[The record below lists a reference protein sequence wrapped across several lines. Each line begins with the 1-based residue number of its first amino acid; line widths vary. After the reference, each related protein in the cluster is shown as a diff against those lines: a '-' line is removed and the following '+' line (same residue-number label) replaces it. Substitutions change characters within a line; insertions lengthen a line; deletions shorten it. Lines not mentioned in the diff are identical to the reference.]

1 MKILHTSDWHLGHRL
16 HEQSQYNEQKKFLDW
31 LIQYIDAEKIDVLL
45 VSGDIFDTAHPS
57 TQSLELFYRFLA
69 KLHRYTSCNNI
80 IMTAGNHD
88 APGTLNAPAQFTRF
102 FNIHLI
108 GKATGNPED
117 EIIEIN
123 IHGEKLVVAAVP
135 FLRDRD
141 IRRAI
146 AGENATEMQNRY
158 RTALTNHYNELAEFI
173 NNKYDTDKIFSI
185 AMGHLFATGAQTSDS
200 EKRIYVGG
208 LGDISA
214 EDFPNTFN
222 YIALGHLHRPQQ
234 IGGKEYIR
242 YSGTPYPLS
251 FSEAGSEK
259 KIILI
264 NTGKNQAAKIDEI
277 KVPAFRKLCR
287 ISGNLENI
295 YQKLEDIAL
304 KNNEYE
310 TWVEV
315 NLNDERPL
323 RNAYT
328 LINEHIK
335 DLPIKALSVR
345 NLQAQKQVDITRIE
359 AEDRKLTELQPDEVF
374 QKKCKEQGFNLDEH
388 PEILDAFYEVLNE
401 TEEN

>member
-123 IHGEKLVVAAVP
+123 IRGEKLVVAAVP

-141 IRRAI
+141 IRRAV
-146 AGENATEMQNRY
+146 AGENAVEMENRY
-158 RTALTNHYNELAEFI
+158 RTALTNHYNELAEYI
-173 NNKYDTDKIFSI
+173 NDKYESEKIFSI

-208 LGDISA
+208 LGDIAA
-214 EDFPNTFN
+214 EDFPDIFN

-234 IGGKEYIR
+234 VGGKKHIR

-251 FSEAGSEK
+251 FSESETEK

-264 NTGKNQAAKIDEI
+264 STEKNRMAKIEEI
-277 KVPAFRKLCR
+277 KVPAYRKLCR
-287 ISGNLENI
+287 ITGNLEECRL
-295 YQKLEDIAL
+295 QLEEIARQN
-304 KNNEYE
+304 KEPE

-401 TEEN
+401 IDEN